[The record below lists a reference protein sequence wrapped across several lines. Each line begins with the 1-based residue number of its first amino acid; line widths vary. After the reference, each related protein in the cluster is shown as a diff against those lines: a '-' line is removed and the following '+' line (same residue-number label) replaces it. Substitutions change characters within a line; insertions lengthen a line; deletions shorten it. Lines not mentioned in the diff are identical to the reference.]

1 MEIESE
7 DYFGINS
14 NFSNKPFMDD
24 FSDIN
29 NNCQS
34 ENTIVG
40 IDKVK
45 KGVQYIPRA
54 DNNIIP
60 LDEDDFGKNE
70 ENSNLAQ
77 DLSKHNI
84 LYNSNKQE
92 ENEEQNKNEAE
103 KLCLINAEEKGGSPI
118 ASSNLIN
125 ISPTNIVISTNKDEK
140 SLNCL
145 SSNKD
150 CVKAPKEITEE
161 KIMPFIINYDLYDKE
176 LEGYKSLIFQKLVIF
191 SKNKSIEEFE
201 VLMKTKFRVILDKES
216 IKFEGILNQT
226 LENYIKYIFNS
237 FQNRAILYQ
246 NLVDNEDKKAVKFKM
261 RDIDIL
267 KRMIKDLSDIKENM
281 EKEKLN
287 GIEENKNTFDNFMN
301 YNYQKD
307 STELLNEN
315 FQIMSANKK
324 SKLNHTMIFNQENT
338 NFETIKTEQK
348 IKDKNI
354 NGKIKKRIVK
364 VFKDEFNS
372 KSKGF
377 FFVTETAKE
386 NREDKKQK
394 ISTIEIENNNNIQQ
408 DLKFLDLKFLSIILE
423 NNEIDFSK
431 ESEEIAELLDMEI
444 NNYLLKI
451 MADENKKREFIKLEK
466 DERTPNIL
474 RNKCKEIIY
483 EIIKKENLD
492 GLLLLLAKNVI
503 KINDH
508 KYITFPNSTDLF
520 AKLIKNLKGYEDLNL
535 GLSENEMNEINEI
548 AKNYEEICQDFIG
561 YLKKKTPRNVQNK
574 NNN

>member
-1 MEIESE
+1 M
-7 DYFGINS
+7 
-14 NFSNKPFMDD
+14 
-24 FSDIN
+24 
-29 NNCQS
+29 
-34 ENTIVG
+34 
-40 IDKVK
+40 
-45 KGVQYIPRA
+45 
-54 DNNIIP
+54 
-60 LDEDDFGKNE
+60 
-70 ENSNLAQ
+70 
-77 DLSKHNI
+77 
-84 LYNSNKQE
+84 
-92 ENEEQNKNEAE
+92 
-103 KLCLINAEEKGGSPI
+103 INAEEKGGSPI

-125 ISPTNIVISTNKDEK
+125 ISPANVVISTNKDEK

-150 CVKAPKEITEE
+150 CDKAPKEIIKE

-176 LEGYKSLIFQKLVIF
+176 LEGYKSLIFHKLVIF

-201 VLMKTKFRVILDKES
+201 ALIKTKFRVILGKES
-216 IKFEGILNQT
+216 IKFDGFLNQT
-226 LENYIKYIFNS
+226 LENYIKYIFDS
-237 FQNRAILYQ
+237 FQNRTILYQ
-246 NLVDNEDKKAVKFKM
+246 NLVDNEDKKAVKIKM

-338 NFETIKTEQK
+338 NFETKKTEQK

-377 FFVTETAKE
+377 FFATETAKE

-394 ISTIEIENNNNIQQ
+394 ISTIEIENKNNIQQ
-408 DLKFLDLKFLSIILE
+408 DLDFLDLKFLSIILE

-431 ESEEIAELLDMEI
+431 ESKEIAELLDMEI
-444 NNYLLKI
+444 NKYLLKI
-451 MADENKKREFIKLEK
+451 MADENKKREFIKLEI
-466 DERTPNIL
+466 DERTQNIL
-474 RNKCKEIIY
+474 SNKCKEIIY

-548 AKNYEEICQDFIG
+548 AKNYEDICQDFKG
-561 YLKKKTPRNVQNK
+561 YLEKKTPRNVQNK